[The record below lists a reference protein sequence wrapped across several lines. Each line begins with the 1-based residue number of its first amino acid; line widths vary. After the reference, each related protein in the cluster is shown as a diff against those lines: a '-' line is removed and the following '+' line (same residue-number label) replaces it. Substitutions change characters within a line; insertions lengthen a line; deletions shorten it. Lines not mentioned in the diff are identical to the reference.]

1 MPAPYAV
8 TSGLLILVLTIS
20 CQQAQP
26 PLAQTTA
33 LHPADTNDTAW
44 PSRFGHGSTVS
55 DAELAAVDIDVKH
68 DGAGLPQGQG
78 TVAEGERLYALQ
90 CAACHGATGI
100 EGPNN
105 VLVQPMP
112 QTGMP
117 FVNNPKHLKTIGTY
131 WPYAT
136 TLFDYIQRSMPQT
149 APGSLMPDEVYS
161 LTAFLLY
168 RNAIIG
174 ENATLN
180 TDTLPQIEMPARDA
194 FTPDDRLQFNTVH

>member
-1 MPAPYAV
+1 MSASYAAA
-8 TSGLLILVLTIS
+8 SGLLVLALIVS
-20 CQQAQP
+20 CQQAPP
-26 PLAQTTA
+26 PLAQTTV
-33 LHPADTNDTAW
+33 LHPADTTYTAW

-55 DAELAAVDIDVKH
+55 DAEIAAVDIDVKP

-78 TVAEGERLYALQ
+78 TVAEGQRLYTLQ

-117 FVNNPKHLKTIGTY
+117 FVGNPKHLKTIGTY

-149 APGSLMPDEVYS
+149 APGSLTPDEVYS

-174 ENATLN
+174 EDVILN

-194 FTPDDRLQFNTVH
+194 FAPDDRLQFNTVH